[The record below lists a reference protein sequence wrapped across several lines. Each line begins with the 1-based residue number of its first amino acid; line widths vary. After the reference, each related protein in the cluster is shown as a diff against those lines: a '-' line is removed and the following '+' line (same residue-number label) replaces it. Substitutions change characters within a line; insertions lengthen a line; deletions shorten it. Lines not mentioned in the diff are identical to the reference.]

1 MILYRSFSS
10 LLFQLS
16 SMGIFTILVFTV
28 CGQQERFIL
37 CYDDTTVQHQ
47 EVLIFTYYIKLEW
60 KISLIIGIKN
70 HKNSPVWQ
78 WRQDLIKKK
87 FFRSYYFRFNF
98 EVNFLYNH
106 LLYSHTFLCH
116 TGRKKAIFFSL
127 SFIGCFDQYKI
138 WFLFSWTKWQYEYIT
153 NVFGIRWMVMVI

>member
-70 HKNSPVWQ
+70 HRNSPVWQ
-78 WRQDLIKKK
+78 WRQDLIKK

-116 TGRKKAIFFSL
+116 TGRKKAIFFLCLSL
-127 SFIGCFDQYKI
+127 DVLISIKFDFYSVEQNDNMNI
-138 WFLFSWTKWQYEYIT
+138 LQMCLEYD
-153 NVFGIRWMVMVI
+153 GWWW

>member
-47 EVLIFTYYIKLEW
+47 EVLIFTYYIKLE
-60 KISLIIGIKN
+60 
-70 HKNSPVWQ
+70 
-78 WRQDLIKKK
+78 
-87 FFRSYYFRFNF
+87 
-98 EVNFLYNH
+98 
-106 LLYSHTFLCH
+106 
-116 TGRKKAIFFSL
+116 
-127 SFIGCFDQYKI
+127 
-138 WFLFSWTKWQYEYIT
+138 
-153 NVFGIRWMVMVI
+153 